1 MEDKIKMLSS
11 TSGAAKKRKQ
21 KKIEESKA
29 KLPKITSFLKGANKE
44 IVEKIGPD
52 ISNNL
57 RDNVTNLDD
66 HPIES
71 VNKNPSTNNNEPIIF
86 NTNVNLINTENVN
99 IVNEPESFEVDL
111 PKPQTLILEN
121 TDIGSFQGKTLTDHL
136 KTMIIFSPSCRPT
149 GPFPRDPLQNNRKFS
164 KIYYQRQTK
173 QGFVERAW
181 LCYSL
186 KLDAVY
192 CEPCWLFS
200 NISQD
205 QWHNHG
211 IRDWKHLSQ
220 KISQHENSKSHLT
233 SCFVYDQW
241 KQNRSLN
248 TKIEEQYRYNV
259 SFWAQVLERLFS
271 ITLALSKN
279 SLAFRGHRESITDT
293 YNGNFL
299 TQVKLLA
306 KYDDVLKHI
315 MSMPKGS
322 IKYLSPQIQNEIIHC
337 LANEL
342 RRVLISKIKTAPF
355 YSIIIDTTQDISKK
369 DQLSEVYRYV
379 NIIKNE
385 KSEPVSIE
393 IEEVFLGFSEV
404 YDHSAVGLSTKIKQ
418 LLHNNNMD
426 LLQCRGQGYDG
437 ARVMSGAYGG
447 VQALIRQVQPNALY
461 VHCASHNLNLA
472 INDAAKC
479 SIEVESFFTTLEDI
493 YTFFGSSINRWDL
506 LSKFTGESTIT
517 LKKLNPTRWA
527 GRYMSLLAI
536 KLRYIDIMKALNEIN
551 LNTHK
556 PDERNEAI
564 RIIKIM
570 STFEFIFICIILTEI
585 LSQLNLVSKLLQ
597 SKNVDLLKATDN
609 LKNAKTNLEK
619 FRNGYENAKANA
631 LNIASKWKVNPEFS
645 NKRKKIIKKHFDEL
659 AQDFR
664 FENNEHAFKINVFYK
679 VLDVV
684 CCQLHNRFV
693 GMNEVCN
700 LFNFMSPSVLISLP
714 EKDIMEYSQ
723 KIQLKYSNDLSA
735 EFPLQLV
742 MLVSMTTIKEELA
755 KLNSIK
761 EFLEFLIKQ
770 PLLTSSVPEVA
781 TALILFLTLPVTS
794 ANAERSFSKLKLIK
808 NYLRST
814 QEQERLSDLAILAIE
829 AKEAEKMDIKELI
842 KTFSELKA
850 RKKNF

>member
-11 TSGAAKKRKQ
+11 TSGATKKRKQ

-44 IVEKIGPD
+44 IVEKIRPD

-57 RDNVTNLDD
+57 RDNVTNVDD
-66 HPIES
+66 HSIES
-71 VNKNPSTNNNEPIIF
+71 VNKNPSINNNEPIIF
-86 NTNVNLINTENVN
+86 NINVNLINTENVN

-121 TDIGSFQGKTLTDHL
+121 TDIDSFQGNTLTDHL
-136 KTMIIFSPSCRPT
+136 KTMIFSPSCRPT
-149 GPFPRDPLQNNRKFS
+149 GPFPRDPLQNNRTFS

-186 KLDAVY
+186 KMDAVY
-192 CEPCWLFS
+192 CEPRWLFS

-205 QWHNHG
+205 QWHNHS

-259 SFWAQVLERLFS
+259 SFWDQVLERLFS
-271 ITLALSKN
+271 ITLALSKT
-279 SLAFRGHRESITDT
+279 SLAFRGHCESITDT

-369 DQLSEVYRYV
+369 DQLSEVYGYI

-385 KSEPVSIE
+385 KSEPVSVE
-393 IEEVFLGFSEV
+393 IEEVFLEFSEV
-404 YDHSAVGLSTKIKQ
+404 CDHSAVGLSTKIKQ

-437 ARVMSGAYGG
+437 TGVMSGAYGG

-527 GRYMSLLAI
+527 GRYMTLLAI
-536 KLRYIDIMKALNEIN
+536 KLRYIDIMKALNEMN
-551 LNTHK
+551 LNTNK
-556 PDERNEAI
+556 PDERNKAI
-564 RIIKIM
+564 LYRWTPEDISSAITLRSISPKSYRYTIKKKIPLRWVSNISIEEGILTSVLFLMKAKAEFM
-570 STFEFIFICIILTEI
+570 STSDKLTVISFNEIYVSSRICFEKKINGSNQYFMTDTKATKDLLYYIIENLYSIGFNVLSMVSDMGSSNVGLWKSLDVSTEKTSFEHPKTRNNVYVFEDPPHLLKLARNHLLDNMKDKLLDENDCFTAKI
-585 LSQLNLVSKLLQ
+585 LSSFNDYSIHANNEANIEG
-597 SKNVDLLKATDN
+597 NVITVPESDFQLLKQFEIDTEN
-609 LKNAKTNLEK
+609 VKNQYSMILKK
-619 FRNGYENAKANA
+619 GV
-631 LNIASKWKVNPEFS
+631 LNT
-645 NKRKKIIKKHFDEL
+645 L
-659 AQDFR
+659 
-664 FENNEHAFKINVFYK
+664 
-679 VLDVV
+679 
-684 CCQLHNRFV
+684 
-693 GMNEVCN
+693 
-700 LFNFMSPSVLISLP
+700 
-714 EKDIMEYSQ
+714 
-723 KIQLKYSNDLSA
+723 
-735 EFPLQLV
+735 LV
-742 MLVSMTTIKEELA
+742 MLKI
-755 KLNSIK
+755 
-761 EFLEFLIKQ
+761 
-770 PLLTSSVPEVA
+770 
-781 TALILFLTLPVTS
+781 
-794 ANAERSFSKLKLIK
+794 
-808 NYLRST
+808 
-814 QEQERLSDLAILAIE
+814 
-829 AKEAEKMDIKELI
+829 DIQINIPIYHK
-842 KTFSELKA
+842 
-850 RKKNF
+850 